1 MAVIMGVTK
10 VKDGNILAGVSVE
23 LKNDQFQTI
32 YETVSNQ
39 NGNFE
44 LKVPDGVYPY
54 LIAVRDYAD
63 KYLEYWAHNVP
74 AYGELNLDIQIDT
87 LEVHGINAFV
97 VKGGARAVS
106 VYFRPMS
113 LEKFKAKETDIA
125 PDFENDG
132 ICATVNG
139 KQAEVF
145 VVNRVQEYIGQGFL
159 TAYLIQ
165 ISIPDDVQEWGRVDI
180 TIRDLEGSIGCATL
194 FR

>member
-1 MAVIMGVTK
+1 MAVIKGVTK
-10 VKDGNILAGVSVE
+10 DKASNVLAGVSVE

-32 YETVSNQ
+32 YETLSDQ
-39 NGNFE
+39 YGHFE
-44 LKVPDGVYPY
+44 LNVPDGVYPY

-74 AYGELNLDIQIDT
+74 AFGELNLNVQIDM
-87 LEVHGINAFV
+87 LELYGINAFV
-97 VKGGARAVS
+97 VKGAAKALS

-125 PDFENDG
+125 PNFEKDG
-132 ICATVNG
+132 ICVTVNG
-139 KQAEVF
+139 QQAEVF
-145 VVNRVQEYIGQGFL
+145 VVNPVQEYIGQGFL

-165 ISIPDDVQEWGRVDI
+165 VSIPDDVQEWKRVDI
-180 TIRDLEGSIGCATL
+180 AIRDRDGHMGCATL